1 MEHIAAFMLL
11 VGCTQDA
18 SVCKE
23 IPVPVPTYESMAECR
38 KDLPLEIRLSGSTD
52 TKVLG
57 ACKAVDASTFERSAS
72 LDWAVSRDGQ
82 LVINFDAEP
91 QMVASR

>member
-11 VGCTQDA
+11 VGCTGDI

-23 IPVPVPTYESMAECR
+23 IPVPVPAYETVAECQA
-38 KDLPLEIRLSGSTD
+38 DLPLQIRLSGSTE
-52 TKVLG
+52 KKIFG
-57 ACKAVDASTFERSAS
+57 ACGAVDEATFEQSATV
-72 LDWAVSRDGQ
+72 DWALSRSGE
-82 LVINFDAEP
+82 LLITFDAEP